1 MTGLKKRREELGLKQ
16 IDVVKKTGLSK
27 STISLLESGQLN
39 PSLKNAFKI
48 AKILDDTVE
57 NLFMKRG

>member
-16 IDVVKKTGLSK
+16 IDIVKKTGLSK

-48 AKILDDTVE
+48 AKILDTTVE
-57 NLFMKRG
+57 TLFMERG